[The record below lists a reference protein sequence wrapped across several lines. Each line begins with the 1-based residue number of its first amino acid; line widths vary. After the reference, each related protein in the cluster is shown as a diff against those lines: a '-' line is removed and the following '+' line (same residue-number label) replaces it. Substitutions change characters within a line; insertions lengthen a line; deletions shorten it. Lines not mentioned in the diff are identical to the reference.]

1 MSTINNSQP
10 TPRIAIL
17 IEEGFEDS
25 EFKVPYTALQQAGAK
40 VSVLGSGMNQAYH
53 GKQGKVSI
61 QPDGTTTE
69 ARAQNF
75 DAVIIPGGGAPDKM
89 RTNPNTIAFVQ
100 EAAALGKL
108 IAAVCHGPQV
118 LIEADLLRGRRATGF
133 ISIRKDMENA
143 GATYIDEA
151 VTTDGNLIC
160 SRQPGDLAIFT
171 TAIFSRLNLSIP
183 DQSLPDRNDS
193 SAEWWQLAE
202 AWGGSTRQEIINGLN
217 QAMAGERYSQEAFKH
232 YAEII
237 TDSATRLLLLEIWEE
252 KVSHIELLES
262 RLRTLGEQLFLP
274 AMAEGVFA
282 SFMNALPSTNDMAIL
297 RQALGDIQ
305 TGVIDCFE
313 LQVQFTDPVST
324 MIFSSI
330 ERDLAKAERRLA
342 RLYQERIGLNEPSP
356 AQPTTPVG
364 IV

>member
-1 MSTINNSQP
+1 MSTNNSQSP
-10 TPRIAIL
+10 PNIAIL

-25 EFKVPYTALQQAGAK
+25 EFKVPYTAFQQAGAN
-40 VSVLGSGMNQAYH
+40 VSVLGSRMNQTYQ

-61 QPDGTTTE
+61 KPDGTTTE
-69 ARAQNF
+69 ARAQGF
-75 DAVIIPGGGAPDKM
+75 DAVVIPGGGAPDKM

-118 LIEADLLRGRRATGF
+118 LIEADLLRGLCATGF

-143 GATYIDEA
+143 GATYIDEP

-171 TAIFSRLNLSIP
+171 AAILSRLNLSIP
-183 DQSLPDRNDS
+183 DQSLPDRNDN

-202 AWGGSTRQEIINGLN
+202 AWGGSTRQEIIEGLLK
-217 QAMAGERYSQEAFKH
+217 AMAGERYSQEAFKH
-232 YAEII
+232 YAEIT
-237 TDSATRLLLLEIWEE
+237 TDSATRSVFLEISEE
-252 KVSHIELLES
+252 KVSHLELLES

-274 AMAEGVFA
+274 AMAAGAFA
-282 SFMNALPSTNDMAIL
+282 SLRNILPPADEMTIL

-305 TGVIDCFE
+305 TGVIDCFQ

-342 RLYQERIGLNEPSP
+342 RLYQERIGLSTPEP
-356 AQPTTPVG
+356 AQPTTLVG
-364 IV
+364 IL

>member
-1 MSTINNSQP
+1 MSTNNSHP

-17 IEEGFEDS
+17 IEEGVEDS

-40 VSVLGSGMNQAYH
+40 VSVLGSGMNQTYH
-53 GKQGKVSI
+53 GKNGKVSI
-61 QPDGTTTE
+61 KPDGTTTE
-69 ARAQNF
+69 ARAQHF

-171 TAIFSRLNLSIP
+171 TAILSRLNLSIP
-183 DQSLPDRNDS
+183 DQSMPDRNDS

-202 AWGGSTRQEIINGLN
+202 AWGGSTRQEIIDGLN
-217 QAMAGERYSQEAFKH
+217 QAMAGERYSQEAFKQ
-232 YAEII
+232 YAHNT
-237 TDSATRLLLLEIWEE
+237 TDNATRLLLLEIWEE
-252 KVSHIELLES
+252 KVSHLELLES

-274 AMAEGVFA
+274 AMAAGAFA
-282 SFMNALPSTNDMAIL
+282 SLRNVLPAEDDLTIL
-297 RQALGDIQ
+297 RHALGDIQ
-305 TGVIDCFE
+305 TGVIDCFQ

-342 RLYQERIGLNEPSP
+342 RMYQERIGLSEPKP

>member
-1 MSTINNSQP
+1 MSTNNSHP
-10 TPRIAIL
+10 IPRIAIL

-25 EFKVPYTALQQAGAK
+25 EFKVPYTAFQQAGAK
-40 VSVLGSGMNQAYH
+40 VSVLGSGMNQPYQ
-53 GKQGKVSI
+53 GQQGKVSI

-75 DAVIIPGGGAPDKM
+75 EAVIIPGGGAPDKM
-89 RTNPNTIAFVQ
+89 RINPNTISFVK

-171 TAIFSRLNLSIP
+171 TAILSRLNLSIP
-183 DQSLPDRNDS
+183 DQSLPDRHDS

-202 AWGGSTRQEIINGLN
+202 AWGGSTRQEIIDGLN

-232 YAEII
+232 YADIT

-252 KVSHIELLES
+252 KVSHLELLES

-274 AMAEGVFA
+274 AMAAGAFA
-282 SFMNALPSTNDMAIL
+282 SLKNALPGEKDDMTIL

-305 TGVIDCFE
+305 TGVIDCFQ
-313 LQVQFTDPVST
+313 LQAQFTDPVST

-342 RLYQERIGLNEPSP
+342 RLYQERIGLNEPEP

-364 IV
+364 IL

>member
-1 MSTINNSQP
+1 MSTNNSHP

-25 EFKVPYTALQQAGAK
+25 EFKVPYTAFQQAGAK
-40 VSVLGSGMNQAYH
+40 VSVLGSGMNQTYQ
-53 GKQGKVSI
+53 GQQGKVSI
-61 QPDGTTTE
+61 QPDGTPTE

-75 DAVIIPGGGAPDKM
+75 DAVIIPGGSAPDKM
-89 RTNPNTIAFVQ
+89 RTNPNTIAFVK

-171 TAIFSRLNLSIP
+171 TAILSRLNLSIP
-183 DQSLPDRNDS
+183 DQSLPDRHDS

-202 AWGGSTRQEIINGLN
+202 AWGGSTRQEIIAGLN
-217 QAMAGERYSQEAFKH
+217 QAMAGERYSQKAFKH
-232 YAEII
+232 YADIT
-237 TDSATRLLLLEIWEE
+237 TDSATRLLLLEIGEE
-252 KVSHIELLES
+252 KVSHLELLES
-262 RLRTLGEQLFLP
+262 RLRNLGEQLFLP
-274 AMAEGVFA
+274 AMAAGAFA
-282 SFMNALPSTNDMAIL
+282 SFMSVLPAGDDMSIL

-305 TGVIDCFE
+305 TGAIDCFQ

-342 RLYQERIGLNEPSP
+342 RLYQERIGLNEPEP
-356 AQPTTPVG
+356 AQPNTPVG